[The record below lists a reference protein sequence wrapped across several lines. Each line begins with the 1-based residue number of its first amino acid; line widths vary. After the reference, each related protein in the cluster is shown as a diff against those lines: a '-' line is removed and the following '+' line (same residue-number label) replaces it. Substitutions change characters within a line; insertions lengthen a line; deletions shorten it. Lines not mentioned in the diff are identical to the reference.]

1 MSNVPASQGSSE
13 VVTTGAWP
21 ATRPKVG
28 PTTAQPIARSIPRPA
43 TLRLASPDAPQTA
56 GSQQLIEARQL
67 VKSYRKGAVKIPVL
81 QGIDFSAPSGQIT
94 AILGQSGSGKS
105 TLLHLLAC
113 LDQPDQGEVWFNH
126 RRIDHLSRRSRDS
139 YRNQNIGIVFQ
150 FYHLLPELTML
161 ENVLLPTMIGQPTW
175 QFLRHRRKH
184 RQQAL
189 ELLEQVGLSHRWRH
203 RPSELSGGE
212 MQRAAIARALIGQP
226 QLLLADEP
234 TGNLDQRTGASILD
248 LLWDLKQARGL
259 TVVLVTHDLRIAE
272 RCDDV
277 FEITT
282 KS

>member
-1 MSNVPASQGSSE
+1 MSNLPASHDSSE
-13 VVTTGAWP
+13 AVAAAAWP
-21 ATRPKVG
+21 GLRPKARSMS
-28 PTTAQPIARSIPRPA
+28 TQPIVGSLPHPA
-43 TLRLASPDAPQTA
+43 TLRLANPNAPHPA
-56 GSQQLIEARQL
+56 GNQQLIEARQL

-81 QGIDFSAPSGQIT
+81 QGIDFAANSGQIT

-113 LDQPDQGEVWFNH
+113 LDSPDQGEVWFDQ
-126 RRIDHLSRRSRDS
+126 RRIDQLSRRSRDA
-139 YRNQNIGIVFQ
+139 YRNRNIGIVFQ

-175 QFLRHRRKH
+175 QFLRSRRQH

-189 ELLEQVGLSHRWRH
+189 DLLEQVGLSHRWRH
-203 RPSELSGGE
+203 RPAELSGGE

-272 RCDDV
+272 RCDHV
-277 FEITT
+277 FEITA